1 MKPRKD
7 EGMNADSNAGMKAD
21 LHERAR
27 RLIDRERVEGLDVP
41 DQGWLADHLAACEAC
56 AGRAATTDAT
66 LRSLRA
72 APVNLPRGLAA
83 STQFSVQRRAEE
95 LRAQHTR
102 NVALAIGCTLSWVV
116 GVVSAPLVW
125 RICAWVGATLDL
137 PRVVWMLGF
146 AAWWFVP
153 ASAMVLVI
161 LWQRR
166 SAERES
172 AGGPLGPGWDGR

>member
-7 EGMNADSNAGMKAD
+7 EGMNAGMKAD

-56 AGRAATTDAT
+56 AG
-66 LRSLRA
+66 RA

-153 ASAMVLVI
+153 ASAMLLVI